1 MKVQLINSYKKLST
15 VTDSNG
21 LPVVENG
28 AAKKV
33 LRTMFRYG
41 VIGATPEEIT
51 LYKRFK
57 NQEGTNYYREENGVP
72 LFHSREFIGNEAK
85 LNHYVRED
93 GKIGFSVNST
103 EVDALQAMA
112 EKFPHL
118 AQTLALQISAI
129 MLSGSTLDM
138 GEIAI
143 NDPIEQEEL

>member
-41 VIGATPEEIT
+41 VVGATPEEIT

>member
-129 MLSGSTLDM
+129 MLSGNTLDM

>member
-41 VIGATPEEIT
+41 VVGATPEEIT

-129 MLSGSTLDM
+129 MLSGNTLDM

>member
-41 VIGATPEEIT
+41 IIGATPEEIT

-129 MLSGSTLDM
+129 MLSGNTLDM

>member
-28 AAKKV
+28 AVKKV

-41 VIGATPEEIT
+41 VVGASPEELS

-57 NQEGTNYYREENGVP
+57 NQDGTNYYREENGVP

-129 MLSGSTLDM
+129 MLSGNTLDM
-138 GEIAI
+138 GEISV
-143 NDPIEQEEL
+143 NEPIEQETL